1 MDFDEVATTTRS
13 VRRRLDL
20 TRPVA
25 RGVVE
30 ECLRLALHA
39 PNGAN
44 RQDWRFLVID
54 APELRAGIA
63 EHYRAAFAAYRATL
77 SDEVARSGMTTSAQ
91 YLADRFQDVPV
102 LVLGCA
108 RGRLTDSASAAKR
121 SSFYGSVYPALWS
134 FMMAARSR
142 GLGTTLTTVHLA
154 REREVAELLGIPFD
168 EVTQVALI
176 PLAHMANDGFHAG
189 PRRALG
195 EVMSWNNWQP

>member
-25 RGVVE
+25 RGLVE

-54 APELRAGIA
+54 SPELKAGIA
-63 EHYRAAFAAYRATL
+63 EHYRAAFAAYRTTL
-77 SDEVARSGMTTSAQ
+77 SDEVARSGMTASAQ
-91 YLADRFQDVPV
+91 YLADRLQDVPV
-102 LVLGCA
+102 LVLGCMH
-108 RGRLTDSASAAKR
+108 GRLTGSEPAAKR
-121 SSFYGSVYPALWS
+121 SSFYGSAYPALWS
-134 FMMAARSR
+134 FMLAARSR
-142 GLGTTLTTVHLA
+142 DLGTTLTTVHLA

-168 EVTQVALI
+168 EVTQVAMI

-189 PRRALG
+189 PRRPLG
-195 EVMSWNNWQP
+195 EVMSWNTWRS